1 MTSLGQKRTQTQLYN
16 KLAVGSWGSHLHL
29 YSVSSSV
36 DRETPVK
43 RTEWL
48 SELAF
53 FLLAGS
59 DSFLLTDTM
68 ALLSGLFLSLS
79 NNQC

>member
-1 MTSLGQKRTQTQLYN
+1 M
-16 KLAVGSWGSHLHL
+16 
-29 YSVSSSV
+29 
-36 DRETPVK
+36 K

-53 FLLAGS
+53 LLLAGS
-59 DSFLLTDTM
+59 DSFLLRDTM